1 MAPVVSTGQINK
13 DKRMKKVLLV
23 ASDKSELKGSDDSYF
38 KCISGVGP
46 IMAAAASSLAIK
58 ETGAEIVISVGSA
71 GSTGRLKKGEV
82 VSFSSVFSL
91 DQDLSSFHLPL
102 GATLGRDRN
111 TVGELRSR
119 DFSSPFSL
127 LTSAS
132 FAHTLTD
139 RMTSFRCDA
148 VDMEAYGV
156 AIAASLH
163 SIPFYCVKIIS
174 DIIGDNSR
182 IGDVSYSV
190 REARTR
196 LWEKVNSLLK
206 EA

>member
-1 MAPVVSTGQINK
+1 M
-13 DKRMKKVLLV
+13 
-23 ASDKSELKGSDDSYF
+23 
-38 KCISGVGP
+38 
-46 IMAAAASSLAIK
+46 
-58 ETGAEIVISVGSA
+58 
-71 GSTGRLKKGEV
+71 
-82 VSFSSVFSL
+82 
-91 DQDLSSFHLPL
+91 
-102 GATLGRDRN
+102 GRDRN

-139 RMTSFRCDA
+139 RMASFRCDA

-156 AIAASLH
+156 AISASLH

-174 DIIGDNSR
+174 DIIGDNSG

>member
-1 MAPVVSTGQINK
+1 M
-13 DKRMKKVLLV
+13 KRVLLV
-23 ASDKSELKGSDDSYF
+23 ASDKSELKGSDDSFF

-82 VSFSSVFSL
+82 ISFSSVFSL

-156 AIAASLH
+156 GIAASIH
-163 SIPFYCVKIIS
+163 SIPFYAVKLVTDIVGDHSSVGDIS
-174 DIIGDNSR
+174 FSLREGRKRLLEALIEISR
-182 IGDVSYSV
+182 H
-190 REARTR
+190 
-196 LWEKVNSLLK
+196 L
-206 EA
+206 